1 MTKII
6 QFQDYLLEDEA
17 LDLAKNMLRD
27 NQDDLALEN
36 QQLLSEV
43 LGLEGNLESQSLIAA
58 SLKAQVKELQVEN
71 DILLNALENNELEDL
86 PVMLTDVVAAETRP
100 DAPSH
105 AHYWEQ
111 EYSVLKDKI
120 RYMEEMLAQK
130 GHALTQANQ
139 QNEQLLNELL
149 AK

>member
-6 QFQDYLLEDEA
+6 HIQDYLDA
-17 LDLAKNMLRD
+17 DDTLDLARNMLQE

-43 LGLEGNLESQSLIAA
+43 MTLEANLENQSYLTMSVKIQ
-58 SLKAQVKELQVEN
+58 LKELQVEN
-71 DILLNALENNELEDL
+71 DILLDALEVNDADEL
-86 PVMLTDVVAAETRP
+86 PVMLTDVVSPAPQPDSAAQ
-100 DAPSH
+100 S
-105 AHYWEQ
+105 HYWEQ
-111 EYSVLKDKI
+111 EYCGLKDKI
-120 RYMEEMLAQK
+120 RHMEQALANKDRTLQQVS
-130 GHALTQANQ
+130 A

>member
-6 QFQDYLLEDEA
+6 QFQDYLLADET
-17 LDLAKNMLRD
+17 LDLARNMLQD

-43 LGLEGNLESQSLIAA
+43 LGLEGNLESQTLLSA
-58 SLKAQVKELQVEN
+58 SLKGQVKELQVEN
-71 DILLNALENNELEDL
+71 DILLNALESFDAEDL
-86 PVMLTDVVAAETRP
+86 PVMLTDVVGATATP
-100 DAPSH
+100 DLSSQS
-105 AHYWEQ
+105 HYWEQ

-120 RYMEEMLAQK
+120 RHMEEMLAQK
-130 GHALTQANQ
+130 DQALKLAGQ

>member
-6 QFQDYLLEDEA
+6 QFQDYLLADEA
-17 LDLAKNMLRD
+17 LDIAKNMLRD

-43 LGLEGNLESQSLIAA
+43 LGLEGNLESQALISA
-58 SLKAQVKELQVEN
+58 SLKGQVKELQVEN
-71 DILLNALENNELEDL
+71 DILLDALESNDIEEL
-86 PVMLTDVVAAETRP
+86 PVMLTDVVGAAAKP
-100 DAPSH
+100 DVASQS
-105 AHYWEQ
+105 HYWEQ

-130 GHALTQANQ
+130 DKALNQAGQ